1 MEDKSPEIEDVQE
14 DISVDVTVHE
24 EKPDE
29 DAAGATSAASG
40 GKVQVF

>member
-24 EKPDE
+24 EKLD
-29 DAAGATSAASG
+29 DDTAGATGTATG
-40 GKVQVF
+40 GKLKTL